1 MQGRIHKMKK
11 NYSKIDRA
19 TGKVL
24 KQKSSE
30 GMERVFNKEVVWLEM
45 ELTGKPDYDEDNEK
59 VVQYQRISA
68 DISDLS
74 IDVSPDTKFLQGYDV
89 VSLTTDEKEQVRLGK
104 IAGSDEDLAKLTEDI
119 LVVIA
124 QGGTLEK
131 DSFPDEVWEKV
142 NARRVLRGEDEV

>member
-1 MQGRIHKMKK
+1 MKK
-11 NYSKIDRA
+11 NYAKIDRA

-45 ELTGKPDYDEDNEK
+45 ELTGRPDHDKDNEK
-59 VVQYQRISA
+59 VVQYQRVSA

-74 IDVSPDTKFLQGYDV
+74 IDVPPDTKFLQGYEKVDL
-89 VSLTTDEKEQVRLGK
+89 SNDEKEQIKLGK
-104 IAGSDEDLAKLTEDI
+104 IVESDDDIARFTEDI

-131 DSFPDEVWEKV
+131 DSFPNEVWDKV
-142 NARRVLRGEDEV
+142 NARRTLRGEGEV

>member
-1 MQGRIHKMKK
+1 MKK
-11 NYSKIDRA
+11 NYAKIDRA

-45 ELTGKPDYDEDNEK
+45 ELTGKPDYDKDNEK
-59 VVQYQRISA
+59 VFQYQRTSA

-74 IDVSPDTKFLQGYDV
+74 IDVPPDTKLIRGFDIID
-89 VSLTTDEKEQVRLGK
+89 LTADEKEQKRLEK
-104 IAGSDEDLAKLTEDI
+104 IAGSEDEWRTLSKLTEDI
-119 LVVIA
+119 LVAIA

-131 DSFPDEVWEKV
+131 DSFPSEVWEKV
-142 NARRVLRGEDEV
+142 NARRVLRGEGEV

>member
-1 MQGRIHKMKK
+1 MKK
-11 NYSKIDRA
+11 NYAKIDRA
-19 TGKVL
+19 TGRVL

-30 GMERVFNKEVVWLEM
+30 GMERAFGKEVVWLEM
-45 ELTGKPDYDEDNEK
+45 ELTGKPDYDKDNEK
-59 VVQYQRISA
+59 VVQYQRVSA

-74 IDVSPDTKFLQGYDV
+74 IDVPPDTKLLQGYEKVDL
-89 VSLTTDEKEQVRLGK
+89 SNDEKVQIKLGK
-104 IAGSDEDLAKLTEDI
+104 IVESDDDLARFTEDI

-142 NARRVLRGEDEV
+142 NARRVLRGEGEL